1 MSSFELLRLVV
12 VAAVTVGLI
21 LMLASTEKVNWRT
34 GVIAMSA
41 IIVFLVANG
50 EVK

>member
-1 MSSFELLRLVV
+1 MSSFELLSLVV
-12 VAAVTVGLI
+12 VAVVTVGLI
-21 LMLASTEKVNWRT
+21 FMLASPEKVNWRT
-34 GVIAMSA
+34 GVIAMGA